1 MVSCP
6 KGLKWAVSLEG
17 GEESGGREGSLRRE
31 RGEGLGKERRR
42 SREREASWEPREG
55 KLVGKRCYLGG
66 RRRKGEAQTERERE
80 GEGAAKNSGG
90 KKKYGV
96 ISFYAG
102 SKNSTNECICKTG
115 KDSET
120 DTENRRVVSR
130 GEARGRGRPGRGEG
144 QARAR
149 GRGRPG
155 RAAKGC
161 KLLCRRQ
168 IRAGVYCRGQ
178 GIRTVIL

>member
-1 MVSCP
+1 MKVVSCQ
-6 KGLKWAVSLEG
+6 KGLKRAVSLEG
-17 GEESGGREGSLRRE
+17 GEESGGREGSVRRE
-31 RGEGLGKERRR
+31 RGKGLGKERRR

-66 RRRKGEAQTERERE
+66 RQEKERRKRRERE

-90 KKKYGV
+90 KKKYGM

-130 GEARGRGRPGRGEG
+130 GEARGRGRPGRG
-144 QARAR
+144 
-149 GRGRPG
+149 
-155 RAAKGC
+155 AKGC

-178 GIRTVIL
+178 GVRTVTF